1 MSGSIPCKGIELT
14 NKTMSGELE
23 VILVK
28 KLVNK
33 RIDCTCGVAVMPTDP
48 SPEVSEAVKSVARE
62 FGARFRIIDTSVHP
76 GVVLKYHI
84 KELPAVV
91 ISEKVYPADAGIVGE
106 VLVKITS

>member
-1 MSGSIPCKGIELT
+1 MSV
-14 NKTMSGELE
+14 ELE

-28 KLVNK
+28 ELVYK

-48 SPEVSEAVKSVARE
+48 SPELSEPLKNVALE
-62 FGARFRIIDTSVHP
+62 FGARFRIVDASVHP

-91 ISEKVYPADAGIVGE
+91 IGERAYEANVGVVRE
-106 VLVKITS
+106 VLAEITS

>member
-1 MSGSIPCKGIELT
+1 MSEDIPSRGIELT
-14 NKTMSGELE
+14 NKTMSVELE

-48 SPEVSEAVKSVARE
+48 SPELSDALKSLALE
-62 FGARFRIIDTSVHP
+62 FGARFRIVDASVHP

-91 ISEKVYPADAGIVGE
+91 IGEKAYEANAGVVRE
-106 VLVKITS
+106 VLAKITS

>member
-1 MSGSIPCKGIELT
+1 MLI
-14 NKTMSGELE
+14 NKTMSMELE
-23 VILVK
+23 LILVK

-48 SPEVSEAVKSVARE
+48 SPEISEAIKSLAWE
-62 FGARFRIIDTSVHP
+62 FGARFRIVDTSVHP

-91 ISEKVYPADAGIVGE
+91 IGERAYEANAGIVRK
-106 VLVKITS
+106 VLAEITS